1 MGMLSYRLTVAVMLT
16 GTLLASALHADK
28 VNYVV
33 GTGDKAQVK
42 FEDKATITSWNAAS
56 VKFKGAD
63 GKEISVSYADI
74 ISIDRRGGTMSPEL
88 ADTLDNAGA
97 DPIAAAEELAAIAAE
112 GNDLDKQEASIYR
125 AQILDSESAA
135 DSSLATEAIAAYN
148 AYINGW
154 KAGYFAREAYRGLAA
169 LQKVGEA
176 RTTLNKM
183 INADKALERE
193 GNQLLGQL
201 EASAAK
207 WNDAISAFKKAQ
219 TAAGTDINN
228 KYLAMAWEGWMTLK
242 GGNSAGAKT
251 LLETVVNDPNFDDP
265 NTTIDENAL
274 GVAYPALG
282 DLQYEAGAY
291 QKAYD
296 AYIRGAYYAWW
307 TGGDLEGHCLGYA
320 FLCAKNL
327 EGTDA
332 KWTARKDK
340 LRTALALGFPKVLTE
355 VEKE

>member
-1 MGMLSYRLTVAVMLT
+1 MLSYRLTFTVMFM
-16 GTLLASALHADK
+16 GVLLAGALHADK
-28 VNYVV
+28 VNYIV
-33 GTGDKAQVK
+33 GVGDKAQVK
-42 FEDKATITSWNAAS
+42 FEDKATVTSWNAAG
-56 VKFKGAD
+56 VKFKVGD
-63 GKEISVSYADI
+63 GKEVSVNYADI

-88 ADTLDNAGA
+88 ADALDFAGA
-97 DPIAAAEELAAIAAE
+97 DPVAAAEELAAIAAS
-112 GNDLDKQEASIYR
+112 GSDLDKQEAAIYR

-135 DSSLATEAIAAYN
+135 DSSLVADAIAAYK
-148 AYINGW
+148 AYVSSW

-169 LQKVGEA
+169 LQKVSDA
-176 RTTLNKM
+176 RATLGLM
-183 INADKALERE
+183 ISADKALERE

-207 WNDAISAFKKAQ
+207 WTEAISAFKKAQ

-242 GGNSAGAKT
+242 SGNSAGAKT
-251 LLETVVNDPNFDDP
+251 LLETVTNDPNFDDP

-274 GVAYPALG
+274 GIAYPALG
-282 DLQYEAGAY
+282 DLQYEAGAH

-296 AYIRGAYYAWW
+296 AYIKGAYYAWW

-320 FLCAKNL
+320 YMCAKKL
-327 EGTDA
+327 EGTDT

-340 LRTALALGFPKVLTE
+340 LRTALALGFPRVLTE